1 MIPTPARTALRAFIA
16 GLIVIAA
23 ASADEPPVSV
33 NIDPS
38 RPLVQAFIAR
48 MSAQY
53 GFSTDELVQLLGQ
66 AQTQQGIL
74 DAMSRPAERAL
85 AWYEYRSR
93 FLTEQRIADGAQF
106 WSEHR
111 ELLDETAN
119 RYGVAPQYL
128 VAILGIETSYGRIM
142 GRYRVLD
149 ALSTLAFDYPA
160 RSSYFSGELEQFLLL
175 THEEPVD
182 ALTAVGSYAGAMG
195 APQFMPGSLRR
206 FAVDADG
213 DGKRDLWS
221 DWADIL
227 ASVANYFRVHGW
239 QPDGVVLTDVDI
251 DQQHASGLD
260 SRPLALTETVA
271 SLRSKGVQFR
281 ESLPDDAPA
290 MLIAA
295 DEPDQVRF
303 RVGLNNFYV
312 ITRYNRSPLYAMAV
326 HDLANRILERVFSDE
341 PLG

>member
-1 MIPTPARTALRAFIA
+1 MIPTPARTALRTFIT
-16 GLIVIAA
+16 GLVVIAA
-23 ASADEPPVSV
+23 VSADEQPASE

-53 GFSTDELVQLLGQ
+53 GFSSDELVQLLSQ
-66 AQTQQGIL
+66 AKTQQGIL
-74 DAMSRPAERAL
+74 DAMSKPAERSL
-85 AWYEYRSR
+85 AWYEYRAR

-111 ELLDETAN
+111 ELLDETAQ

-149 ALSTLAFDYPA
+149 ALSTLAFDFPA
-160 RSSYFSGELEQFLLL
+160 RSSYFTGELEQFLVL
-175 THEEPVD
+175 THEEPLD

-195 APQFMPGSLRR
+195 APQFMPRSLRR

-213 DGKRDLWS
+213 DGKRDLWT

-239 QPDGVVLTDVDI
+239 QPGGVVLTDVDI
-251 DQQHASGLD
+251 DQQHASDLD
-260 SRPLALTETVA
+260 SRPLVLNETIA

-295 DEPDQVRF
+295 DEPDAVRF

-341 PLG
+341 PSG

>member
-1 MIPTPARTALRAFIA
+1 MIPTPARTALRTFIT
-16 GLIVIAA
+16 GLAVIATVGA
-23 ASADEPPVSV
+23 GEPPVSV
-33 NIDPS
+33 NIDPA
-38 RPLVQAFIAR
+38 RPLVQSFIAR
-48 MSAQY
+48 MTAQY
-53 GFSTDELVQLLGQ
+53 GFSSEELVQLLSQ

-85 AWYEYRSR
+85 AWYEYRAR

-111 ELLDETAN
+111 ELLDETAQ

-160 RSSYFSGELEQFLLL
+160 RSSYFTGELEQFLLL
-175 THEEPVD
+175 THEESLD

-239 QPDGVVLTDVDI
+239 EPDGVVLTDVDI
-251 DQQHASGLD
+251 DQQHANGLD

-271 SLRSKGVQFR
+271 SLRAKGVQFR
-281 ESLPDDAPA
+281 QALPEDAPA

-295 DEPDQVRF
+295 DEPDEVRF

-326 HDLANRILERVFSDE
+326 NDLANRVLERVFSDA
-341 PLG
+341 PPG